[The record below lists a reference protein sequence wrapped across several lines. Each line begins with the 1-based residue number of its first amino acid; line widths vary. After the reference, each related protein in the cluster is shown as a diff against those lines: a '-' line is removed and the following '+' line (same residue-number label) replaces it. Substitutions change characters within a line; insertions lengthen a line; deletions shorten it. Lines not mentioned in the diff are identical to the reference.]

1 MPDQNENVKEV
12 VALLKNKGE
21 EYAATNNEAISMAE
35 ALLGFVPLIYSVS
48 DYTSVVGTRF
58 RGQFN
63 ENAKHH
69 AFSNCYPELDHNEIM
84 GWEGYK
90 PTMNFKLINILDEEY
105 HPQVKKRF
113 EITTEIIKKSGADVI
128 NVQSKEKNA
137 KLRLVDM
144 IYLGDWMTYY
154 YALLRGFSPTA
165 IGNINYLKE
174 RLA

>member
-1 MPDQNENVKEV
+1 
-12 VALLKNKGE
+12 
-21 EYAATNNEAISMAE
+21 
-35 ALLGFVPLIYSVS
+35 
-48 DYTSVVGTRF
+48 
-58 RGQFN
+58 
-63 ENAKHH
+63 
-69 AFSNCYPELDHNEIM
+69 PELDHNEIM
-84 GWEGYK
+84 GWECYK
-90 PTMNFKLINILDEEY
+90 PAMNFKLINILDEDY

-113 EITTEIIKKSGADVI
+113 EITTEIIKKAGADVVNI
-128 NVQSKEKNA
+128 QSKEKNA